1 MIILASRNAHKLTE
15 VREILQ
21 PLVPE
26 LDGID
31 GAPDDIPEPVEDGR
45 TFAENAAMKAQ
56 QIALRLGVPAI
67 ADDSG
72 LCVDIMGGAPGIFS
86 ARWAGRHGDDLAN
99 LHLLLNQLD
108 DVKGEDRTARF
119 VCAAALALP
128 DGTVVVDEG
137 ELAGTLRYE
146 PVGEGGFGYDPI
158 FQPDGHDVT
167 TAQLAPEEKNAI
179 SHRRKAFEAL
189 APHIQR
195 ALEAEQ
201 CSRPWAE

>member
-21 PLVPE
+21 PSVPE

-128 DGTVVVDEG
+128 DGTVVVEEG
-137 ELAGTLRYE
+137 EMAGTLRYE

-195 ALEAEQ
+195 ALEAE
-201 CSRPWAE
+201 

>member
-128 DGTVVVDEG
+128 DGTVVVEEG
-137 ELAGTLRYE
+137 EMAGTLRYE

-179 SHRRKAFEAL
+179 SHRRKAFETL

-195 ALEAEQ
+195 ALEAE
-201 CSRPWAE
+201 

>member
-128 DGTVVVDEG
+128 DGTVVVEEG
-137 ELAGTLRYE
+137 EMAGTLRYE

-195 ALEAEQ
+195 ALEAEW
-201 CSRPWAE
+201 RGGLWAD

>member
-56 QIALRLGVPAI
+56 QIALGLGVPAI

-128 DGTVVVDEG
+128 DGTVVVEEG
-137 ELAGTLRYE
+137 EMAGTLRYE

-195 ALEAEQ
+195 ALEAE
-201 CSRPWAE
+201 

>member
-128 DGTVVVDEG
+128 DGTVVVEEG
-137 ELAGTLRYE
+137 EMAGTLRYE

-195 ALEAEQ
+195 ALEAE
-201 CSRPWAE
+201 

>member
-86 ARWAGRHGDDLAN
+86 ARWAGRHGDDLVN

-128 DGTVVVDEG
+128 DGTVVVEEG
-137 ELAGTLRYE
+137 EMAGTLRYE

-195 ALEAEQ
+195 ALEAE
-201 CSRPWAE
+201 

>member
-86 ARWAGRHGDDLAN
+86 ARWAGHHGDDLAN

-128 DGTVVVDEG
+128 DGTVVVEEG
-137 ELAGTLRYE
+137 EMAGTLRYE

-195 ALEAEQ
+195 ALEAE
-201 CSRPWAE
+201 

>member
-45 TFAENAAMKAQ
+45 TFAENAVMKAQ

-128 DGTVVVDEG
+128 DGTVVVEEG
-137 ELAGTLRYE
+137 EMAGTLRYE

-195 ALEAEQ
+195 ALEAE
-201 CSRPWAE
+201 

>member
-56 QIALRLGVPAI
+56 QIALRLGVLAI

-86 ARWAGRHGDDLAN
+86 ARWAGHHGDDLAN

-128 DGTVVVDEG
+128 DGTVVVEEG
-137 ELAGTLRYE
+137 EMAGTLRYE

-195 ALEAEQ
+195 ALEAE
-201 CSRPWAE
+201 